1 MPELVLRRSE
11 PREGRRTL
19 VSVRTPMT
27 IDVDDRLRRAVE
39 RAAREDG
46 VDEARLVEDALRRY
60 VGLRGLALL
69 DDVAA
74 RQEGELS
81 DDEAMALAVE
91 ELRAARAERRQ
102 ANIG

>member
-1 MPELVLRRSE
+1 
-11 PREGRRTL
+11 
-19 VSVRTPMT
+19 MT